1 MTTVYL
7 HFLTSELNRIKEGNL
22 KKVQTYSPNRKV
34 AELRCIIWTL
44 RSLRDLQVPIAV
56 IASDYREVIEAINA
70 QLQWPRSSLIEPNQP
85 AEKYVYE
92 CLF

>member
-1 MTTVYL
+1 
-7 HFLTSELNRIKEGNL
+7 
-22 KKVQTYSPNRKV
+22 TYSPNRKV